1 MVFTTSMA
9 LHDRP
14 LFEGF
19 SDPTS
24 GIGTVFRERPTKYM
38 MLLAHAQEIL
48 REPSHLSAADREV
61 IAAYTSKLNGCD
73 YCRGSH
79 TAFAESLGASEADLE
94 MVTSGATDGH
104 RLAALL
110 AYVKKL
116 TQAPASISNNDK
128 LAVHAAGFSE
138 DELKDA
144 IAVCA
149 AFNLYNRIVE
159 GHGIAPHDDYSADV
173 AMINTRGFDRR
184 Y

>member
-1 MVFTTSMA
+1 MSTD
-9 LHDRP
+9 DRP
-14 LFEGF
+14 QFDGF
-19 SDPTS
+19 TGPTT
-24 GIGTVFRERPTKYM
+24 GIGTVFRQRPDKYM
-38 MLLAHAQEIL
+38 MLLSHAQEIL
-48 REPSHLSAADREV
+48 REPAHLPPADREV

-79 TAFAESLGASEADLE
+79 TAFAASLGANEADLS
-94 MVTSGATDGH
+94 MVETGDIEGH

-116 TQAPASISNNDK
+116 TLAPATLTNSDK
-128 LAVHAAGFSE
+128 TAVHDAGFTE

-144 IAVCA
+144 VAVCA

-159 GHGIAPHDDYSADV
+159 GHGIAPHDDYAADV
-173 AMINTRGFDRR
+173 AMINTHGFDRR

>member
-1 MVFTTSMA
+1 MSTASRPQFQGFT
-9 LHDRP
+9 
-14 LFEGF
+14 
-19 SDPTS
+19 DPTA

-38 MLLAHAQEIL
+38 MLLSHAQEIL
-48 REPSHLSAADREV
+48 REPAHLSAADREV
-61 IAAYTSKLNGCD
+61 IAAFTSKLNGCQ

-79 TAFAESLGASEADLE
+79 AAFAASLGASDADLA
-94 MVTSGATDGH
+94 MVDSGDIDGH

-110 AYVKKL
+110 AYVRKL
-116 TQAPASISNNDK
+116 TLAPSTISRSDK
-128 LAVHAAGFSE
+128 EAVHAAGFTE

-159 GHGIAPHDDYSADV
+159 GHGIAPHDDYTADV
-173 AMINTRGFDRR
+173 AMINARGFDRR

>member
-1 MVFTTSMA
+1 MGTASRPRFQGFT
-9 LHDRP
+9 
-14 LFEGF
+14 
-19 SDPTS
+19 DPTA

-38 MLLAHAQEIL
+38 MLLSHAQEIL
-48 REPSHLSAADREV
+48 REPANLSAADREV
-61 IAAYTSKLNGCD
+61 IAAFTSKLNGCQ

-79 TAFAESLGASEADLE
+79 AAFAASLGASDADLE
-94 MVTSGATDGH
+94 MVASGDIDGH

-110 AYVKKL
+110 AYVRKL
-116 TQAPASISNNDK
+116 TLAPSTISHSDK
-128 LAVHAAGFSE
+128 EAVHSAGFTE

-159 GHGIAPHDDYSADV
+159 GHGIAPHDDYTADV
-173 AMINTRGFDRR
+173 AMINARGFDRR

>member
-1 MVFTTSMA
+1 MSTD
-9 LHDRP
+9 DRP
-14 LFEGF
+14 RFDGF
-19 SDPTS
+19 TGPTA
-24 GIGTVFRERPTKYM
+24 GIGTVFRQRPDKYM
-38 MLLAHAQEIL
+38 MLLSHAQEIL
-48 REPSHLSAADREV
+48 REPAHLSPADREM

-79 TAFAESLGASEADLE
+79 TAFAASLGASEADLS
-94 MVTSGATDGH
+94 MVETGDIEAH

-116 TQAPASISNNDK
+116 TLAPATLTNSDK
-128 LAVHAAGFSE
+128 TAVHDAGFTE

-159 GHGIAPHDDYSADV
+159 GHGIAPHDDYAADV
-173 AMINTRGFDRR
+173 AMINTHGFDRR

>member
-1 MVFTTSMA
+1 MDS
-9 LHDRP
+9 HDRP
-14 LFEGF
+14 RFQGLT
-19 SDPTS
+19 DPTS
-24 GIGTVFRERPTKYM
+24 GIGTVFRERPVKYM

-61 IAAYTSKLNGCD
+61 IAAYTSKLNGCR
-73 YCRGSH
+73 YCCGSH
-79 TAFAESLGASEADLE
+79 SAFAASLGASEADLT
-94 MVTSGATDGH
+94 MVDSGDIEHH

-116 TQAPASISNNDK
+116 TLAPSTVSNADK
-128 LAVHAAGFSE
+128 EAVHTAGFSE

-173 AMINTRGFDRR
+173 AMINARGFDRR

>member
-1 MVFTTSMA
+1 MDS
-9 LHDRP
+9 HDRP
-14 LFEGF
+14 RFERF
-19 SDPTS
+19 TDPTS

-61 IAAYTSKLNGCD
+61 IAAFTSKLNGCR
-73 YCRGSH
+73 YCHGSH
-79 TAFAESLGASEADLE
+79 TAFAASLGASEDDLA
-94 MVTSGATDGH
+94 MVASGDTARH

-110 AYVKKL
+110 AYVEKL
-116 TQAPASISNNDK
+116 TLAPSTISNADK
-128 LAVHAAGFSE
+128 EAVHAAGFSE

-159 GHGIAPHDDYSADV
+159 GHGIAPHDDYATDV
-173 AMINTRGFDRR
+173 AMINTHGFDRR

>member
-1 MVFTTSMA
+1 
-9 LHDRP
+9 
-14 LFEGF
+14 
-19 SDPTS
+19 
-24 GIGTVFRERPTKYM
+24 

-61 IAAYTSKLNGCD
+61 IAAFTSKLNGCQ

-79 TAFAESLGASEADLE
+79 AAFAASLGASEADLA
-94 MVTSGATDGH
+94 MVESGDIETH

-110 AYVKKL
+110 SYVKKL
-116 TQAPASISNNDK
+116 TLAPSTISNADK
-128 LAVHAAGFSE
+128 EAVHAAGFSE

-173 AMINTRGFDRR
+173 AMINARGFDRR

>member
-1 MVFTTSMA
+1 MSTAQRPQFQGFT
-9 LHDRP
+9 
-14 LFEGF
+14 
-19 SDPTS
+19 DPPA

-38 MLLAHAQEIL
+38 MLLSHAQEIL
-48 REPSHLSAADREV
+48 REPAHLSAADREV
-61 IAAYTSKLNGCD
+61 IAAFTSKLNGCQ

-79 TAFAESLGASEADLE
+79 AAFAASLGASDADLA
-94 MVTSGATDGH
+94 MVDSGDIDGH

-110 AYVKKL
+110 AYVRKL
-116 TQAPASISNNDK
+116 TLAPSTISHSDK
-128 LAVHAAGFSE
+128 EAVHAAGFTE

-159 GHGIAPHDDYSADV
+159 GHGIAPHDDYTADV
-173 AMINTRGFDRR
+173 AMINARGFDRR

>member
-1 MVFTTSMA
+1 MSS
-9 LHDRP
+9 HNRP
-14 LFEGF
+14 TFEGF
-19 SDPTS
+19 TGPTS

-38 MLLAHAQEIL
+38 MLLTHAQEIL
-48 REPSHLSAADREV
+48 RETSHLSAADREV
-61 IAAYTSKLNGCD
+61 IAAYTSRLNGCQ

-79 TAFAESLGASEADLE
+79 SAFAASLGATDDDLA
-94 MVTSGATDGH
+94 MVDSGDIDSH

-110 AYVKKL
+110 AYVRKL
-116 TQAPASISNNDK
+116 TLAPSTINNDDK
-128 LAVHAAGFSE
+128 AVVHAAGFSE

-159 GHGIAPHDDYSADV
+159 GHGIAPHDDYAADV
-173 AMINTRGFDRR
+173 KMINTHGFDRR